1 MTPRVR
7 IIDLHAREDDA
18 AFWRA
23 KTPEERVEAVEFLRR
38 QCLYTAGLTAM
49 PRLARVVRLVDKR
62 S

>member
-1 MTPRVR
+1 M
-7 IIDLHAREDDA
+7 IDLHAREDDA

-38 QCLYTAGLTAM
+38 QCLYTAGLTEM
-49 PRLARVVRLVDKR
+49 PHLARVLRLVDKR